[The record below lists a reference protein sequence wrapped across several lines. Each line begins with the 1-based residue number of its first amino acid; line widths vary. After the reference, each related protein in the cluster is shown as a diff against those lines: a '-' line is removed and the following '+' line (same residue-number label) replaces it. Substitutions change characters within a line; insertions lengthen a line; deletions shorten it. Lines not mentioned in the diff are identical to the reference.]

1 MMDSGEIAR
10 LTAELK
16 EGFRAWADRPE
27 PWSDDLLTAY
37 ARRAFALQHEGNQP
51 YRLYCQRLGVS
62 PADVADWREVPPV
75 PTAAFREVDLAV
87 EISGLVPPAG
97 DPLVFRTSGTT
108 GGRAHRGSH
117 RIIDPSLYH
126 ASMVSAF
133 LRHFLAGPGRLP
145 ICSLVPR
152 FGDSDGSSLS
162 WMCDAVIAEFG
173 SEDSVWAAES
183 DHIDWAR
190 ADAFAERA
198 RSARTPVCV
207 LATTLALDAWLRRLE
222 GRDERLQLP
231 DGSRVMDTGGI
242 KARPGLDRSES
253 VQRAVEWLGIPEDR
267 VINEFGMTELLSQR
281 YSRPVPS
288 CTEGPDTQPS
298 VAGAPVPG
306 PPDSNALLLYA
317 PPWLRTRALDP
328 VTLVEVPDGEPGV
341 LCHFDLANVGS
352 VCAVLTEDVGTVTHN
367 VVEWIGRSPGATPRG
382 CSLATAQLL
391 EAQANV

>member
-1 MMDSGEIAR
+1 
-10 LTAELK
+10 LK
-16 EGFRAWADRPE
+16 ERFRAWADRPE
-27 PWSDDLLTAY
+27 PWSDAVLSGY
-37 ARRAFALQHEGNQP
+37 ARRAFALQYEGVRP

-62 PADVADWREVPPV
+62 PAAVSEWRDVPPV

-87 EISGLVPPAG
+87 ETNRSAPSAG

-108 GGRAHRGSH
+108 GGPAHRGSH

-126 ASMVSAF
+126 ASMTSAF
-133 LRHFLAGPGRLP
+133 LRHFLAGPARIP
-145 ICSLVPR
+145 VCSLVPR
-152 FGDSDGSSLS
+152 FADSDGSSLS

-183 DHIDWAR
+183 DNIDWGR
-190 ADAFAERA
+190 ADAFAE
-198 RSARTPVCV
+198 SASSASSPVCV

-222 GRDERLQLP
+222 TRGERLKLP

-242 KARPGLDRSES
+242 KAKSGLDRSES
-253 VQRAVEWLGIPEDR
+253 VRRAAEWLGIPEDR

-288 CTEGPDTQPS
+288 LPEAGGEPAA
-298 VAGAPVPG
+298 AGAS
-306 PPDSNALLLYA
+306 DSAALLLYA

-328 VTLVEVPDGEPGV
+328 VSLVEVPDGEPGV
-341 LCHFDLANVGS
+341 LCHLDLANVGS
-352 VCAVLTEDVGTVTHN
+352 VCAVLTEDMGKVTDN
-367 VVEWIGRSPGATPRG
+367 VVEWIGRSPGAMPRG